1 MQAASKPWLRSN
13 ACCCAIGCC
22 THLLSPHGRPLP
34 AGCVEALA
42 EERALLLCHW
52 LVHRPPADPVALGL
66 TLRLLHALAPFP
78 AAAWAA
84 AAQGGALYL
93 LTLLLPPQELSS
105 QEKVS
110 GGQPAKLQGTALRL
124 W

>member
-1 MQAASKPWLRSN
+1 M
-13 ACCCAIGCC
+13 
-22 THLLSPHGRPLP
+22 
-34 AGCVEALA
+34 EALA

-110 GGQPAKLQGTALRL
+110 GGQQAKLQGTAVRL
-124 W
+124 WSEMIEHNACQAFAAYTGQPLQVHCACTAQA